1 RSDRVDVTAGV
12 DAQDSRHRRRGGHG
26 RGTYQ
31 AQPWTV
37 DARFRN
43 LGVFAE
49 STWRVAD
56 GNRVIAGLRA
66 DRARAT
72 DERATIGMMAM
83 PNPTAGVSRNETLTA
98 GFVRF
103 EQELSDQPVSWYAG
117 IGHTERMPDY
127 WELFSPDM

>member
-1 RSDRVDVTAGV
+1 MDNYSLRDPNPDGAMPMPMASNVERATTGGRAAATWRSDRVDVTAGV
-12 DAQDSRHRRRGGHG
+12 DAQDSRHRRRSGHG

-31 AQPWTV
+31 AQPWAV

-49 STWRVAD
+49 STWRLEP

-66 DRARAT
+66 DRARTT

-83 PNPTAGVSRNETLTA
+83 PNPTAG
-98 GFVRF
+98 
-103 EQELSDQPVSWYAG
+103 
-117 IGHTERMPDY
+117 
-127 WELFSPDM
+127 